1 MTISTGKKLPYLE
14 KAATFASLNLT
25 LSSDSV
31 NYLEKSGQFG
41 WVYSHNYE

>member
-14 KAATFASLNLT
+14 KEATFASLNLT

-31 NYLEKSGQFG
+31 NYQEKDGQFD
-41 WVYSHNYE
+41 